1 MKMVCFGLLFMVC
14 RGVEA
19 PPPAR
24 VTVAVC
30 PVAAHSSLVYQ
41 RQLAAELRSMPQGSA
56 LEGAVAEAVSLR
68 DQARACRSYSQR

>member
-19 PPPAR
+19 PLPAR

-30 PVAAHSSLVYQ
+30 PVEASWSHAYQ
-41 RQLAAELRSMPQGSA
+41 RQLAAELRALPDGSA
-56 LEGAVAEAVSLR
+56 LVGAIQEAVSLR
-68 DQARACRSYSQR
+68 DQARACRSRSR

>member
-30 PVAAHSSLVYQ
+30 PVEANWSHAYQ
-41 RQLAAELRSMPQGSA
+41 RSLASELRALPEGSA
-56 LEGAVAEAVSLR
+56 LASAVQEAVSLR
-68 DQARACRSYSQR
+68 DQARACRARTR